1 MTDLDILDNPAPAED
16 EHPAGQ
22 AEFYLGTVT
31 GWNTSTGVKVQLD
44 GQDQAMTKGYKMM
57 QVCRPLHVG
66 ARVVL
71 MKQSGTY
78 IVLGE
83 VSAPTVYYH
92 PANLSSSATLAD
104 VITRCNTIL
113 DILRN
118 AGIIWNP

>member
-1 MTDLDILDNPAPAED
+1 MTDLGILED
-16 EHPAGQ
+16 TVPENKDQTGQ

-31 GWNTSTGVKVQLD
+31 GWNTSTGVKVKLD
-44 GQDQAMTKGYKMM
+44 GHDQAMQKGYKMM
-57 QVCRPLHVG
+57 QVCRPLRIG
-66 ARVVL
+66 SRVVL

-83 VSAPTVYYH
+83 VSSPTAYYH
-92 PANLSSSATLAD
+92 PSNLSTSATLAD
-104 VITRCNTIL
+104 VITRCNLIL